1 MRCARMI
8 GQIFGLAVIL
18 SLAPLVARAQTGTY
32 TVQLGDSLKSIAAD
46 NGVTVDAL
54 IQANHLS
61 NPDMIWA
68 GQQLVIPSA
77 DGSQPSGTA
86 PSGTAPSWTVG
97 ASQPSTNT
105 GAPADAGASAATANA
120 NRPAPTTVLPDVAMA
135 GPANIAAQTAASR
148 PEGYYTIQPGDT
160 LDGIALRFGT
170 TTAELAQTNDI
181 YNLDLLTVGAEL
193 IMPGSEAAAAA
204 ASRQTAINATTS
216 KPSSYNKPGGGK
228 PVDPAPTRF
237 VASISKQHCW
247 LYENNVSTGD
257 WPCSTG
263 RRGYETPTGYY
274 TIQSKI
280 SVAYGSTWGW
290 NMPYWLGIYQMNG
303 LENGIHGLPYNKAG
317 YRDWANRIGTPVSFG
332 CIVLKDT
339 AARQVFTAAALG
351 MQVII
356 QK

>member
-8 GQIFGLAVIL
+8 GQILVLALIL
-18 SLAPLVARAQTGTY
+18 GLAPLAARAQTGTY
-32 TVQLGDSLKSIAAD
+32 TVQPGDSLKSIAAD
-46 NGVTVDAL
+46 NGVTVEAL

-61 NPDMIWA
+61 DPDMIWA

-77 DGSQPSGTA
+77 DQSQPAAKTSTRPTA
-86 PSGTAPSWTVG
+86 TT
-97 ASQPSTNT
+97 TNT
-105 GAPADAGASAATANA
+105 S
-120 NRPAPTTVLPDVAMA
+120 RPTLTNVLPDVAMA
-135 GPANIAAQTAASR
+135 GPANSAAQTADSQL
-148 PEGYYTIQPGDT
+148 EGHYTVQPGDT
-160 LDGIALRFGT
+160 LDGIATRFGV
-170 TTAELAQTNDI
+170 TTADLAQANDI
-181 YNLDLLTVGAEL
+181 YNPDLLSLGADL
-193 IMPGSEAAAAA
+193 VIPGSEAAAAA
-204 ASRQTAINATTS
+204 ASRQTINVTTS

-263 RRGYETPTGYY
+263 RRNFETPTGYY

-290 NMPYWLGIYQMNG
+290 NMPYWLGIYEMNG
-303 LENGIHGLPYNKAG
+303 LENGIHGLPYNKSG

-332 CIVLKDT
+332 CIVLKD
-339 AARQVFTAAALG
+339 AAAKKVFEAATLG